1 MSRTSTARE
10 KLKHALILLLQKKQ
24 FSEISTSEICR
35 RAGISRVTFYE
46 WYDDKQAL
54 LDDFLAD
61 MLESAK
67 HHFNALQSRNN
78 QANDLVIA
86 HFNLLDTVLDLN
98 LEYPDF
104 SRYIQTTENEELYFK
119 YYWHVLTEAEKFTLE
134 YYRNMRLNFSPE
146 EASSF
151 LCTGLWG
158 FIRQSRKEGDPDSV
172 IRRNAKKLLK
182 GILSSNILIRS

>member
-1 MSRTSTARE
+1 MSRTGTARE
-10 KLKHALILLLQKKQ
+10 KLKHALILLLQQKQ

-35 RAGISRVTFYE
+35 RAGTSRVTFYE

-61 MLESAK
+61 MLSSAK
-67 HHFNALQSRNN
+67 RRFSQLQAANN
-78 QANDLVIA
+78 QNNDLVIA
-86 HFNLLDTVLDLN
+86 HYNLLDTILDLN

-134 YYRNMRLNFSPE
+134 YYRSMRLAFSPE

-158 FIRQSRKEGDPDSV
+158 FIRASRKAGDSDHA
-172 IRRNAKKLLK
+172 IRKNAKKLLK
-182 GILSSNILIRS
+182 GILTGNILIRP